1 MTTGGDLNIGGNA
14 YISTMK
20 SETSF
25 TATTRIKAGFYI
37 QDYGWPFVYF
47 KDDNST
53 TQFLVVG
60 RTNTL
65 GFCTGNTNGL
75 VAHIDTA
82 GKYHQDSD
90 MRIKNK
96 IDEIQDVLPKLDQL
110 NVFRFTF
117 SNNDKVCIGVS
128 AQDVQKIFP
137 ELVDSVDARGYND
150 LLTLDYSTL
159 ATIFSIQG
167 LKELHAKV
175 KVLEE
180 RVKTL
185 EG

>member
-1 MTTGGDLNIGGNA
+1 
-14 YISTMK
+14 
-20 SETSF
+20 
-25 TATTRIKAGFYI
+25 
-37 QDYGWPFVYF
+37 
-47 KDDNST
+47 
-53 TQFLVVG
+53 
-60 RTNTL
+60 
-65 GFCTGNTNGL
+65 
-75 VAHIDTA
+75 
-82 GKYHQDSD
+82 

-137 ELVDSVDARGYND
+137 ELVDSVDARGYDD

-159 ATIFSIQG
+159 ATIFSLQG
-167 LKELHAKV
+167 PTELHAKV
-175 KVLEE
+175 KALED